1 MFVMEMRTLLI
12 QHAAAIG
19 SIVTIAGCATRT
31 PALPGTGT
39 ITVGVVTS
47 GPEVARLAF
56 RLLVDGNPIPR
67 TIRADA
73 GVLSTSLPA
82 GEHVLA
88 LGELPGRCQVDGP
101 SERRITVSENRV
113 TPVKFAVV
121 CR

>member
-1 MFVMEMRTLLI
+1 MVSIGMRTICLPGAGAMGLI
-12 QHAAAIG
+12 AAF
-19 SIVTIAGCATRT
+19 TGCAART

-39 ITVGVVTS
+39 VTVGVVTS
-47 GPEVARLAF
+47 GPDVARLAF
-56 RLLVDGNPIPR
+56 RLLVDGNPVPR

-88 LGELPGRCQVDGP
+88 LGELPDRCRVDGA